1 MDVQNN
7 INSTESFVEAVSCE
21 LKDARRL
28 QEVIQLH
35 WKLQQRLSS
44 PAWPST
50 QNLIGKISM
59 YEKMLVNQ
67 ITIITDL
74 EKR

>member
-1 MDVQNN
+1 M
-7 INSTESFVEAVSCE
+7 FHFK
-21 LKDARRL
+21 KDLVVRKWSKRRL
-28 QEVIQLH
+28 QEVVQLH
-35 WKLQQRLSS
+35 RELQQRLSS

-67 ITIITDL
+67 ITIIADL